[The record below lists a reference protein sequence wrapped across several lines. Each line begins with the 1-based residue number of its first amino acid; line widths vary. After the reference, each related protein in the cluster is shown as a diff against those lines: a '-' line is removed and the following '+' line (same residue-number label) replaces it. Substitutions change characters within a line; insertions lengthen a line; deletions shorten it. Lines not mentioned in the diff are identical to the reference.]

1 MVTQVHS
8 DQRSSRFETPT
19 EGTTTRATE
28 SVTSK
33 LPSGAYL
40 TAAVG
45 AMIASAAL
53 QGAGKRHLSLFV
65 GQWAPSI
72 LIMGLYNKLVKVAGS
87 D

>member
-1 MVTQVHS
+1 MATEFESEQTS
-8 DQRSSRFETPT
+8 PPFETRS
-19 EGTTTRATE
+19 EGPTTRATE
-28 SVTSK
+28 AVTSRV
-33 LPSGAYL
+33 PSGAYL

-45 AMIASAAL
+45 AMAASATL
-53 QGAGKRHLSLFV
+53 QILGKRTLSLFI